1 MKIQKHD
8 FAKTIHVCPNGCHA
22 ALSTT
27 AHVKQDWK
35 VDLGGNFIEVL
46 DDALEMV
53 CLPDD
58 DNIWTCLKC
67 GEEAELYMARGFH
80 IIAEE
85 NELGG
90 GELYMPD
97 AVRVNGVWCNAAEKK
112 GHCLFW
118 APAAENGVTY
128 TLHPCEGDE
137 DVFDIPGVGR
147 VKCTNMDNALRRG
160 GVEFCCNIPSHIAV
174 TFCYG
179 GKKYRMTRDALRAAN
194 EFLRY
199 ENLLEDA
206 RVALSRKL
214 FDADELPN
222 AESEEYKAADEK
234 AQKEYHRSIAN
245 IFSEPAI
252 EALAASYQQ
261 SRDYFGADQ
270 AENDVWDASV
280 HEFVEFLRKTT
291 SEENDFSSFGILRGN
306 PTFVKEEEV

>member
-27 AHVKQDWK
+27 AHVMQDWK
-35 VDLGGNFIEVL
+35 VDLEGNFIEVL

-147 VKCTNMDNALRRG
+147 VKCTNMDDALRRG
-160 GVEFCCNIPSHIAV
+160 GASDSAFGSSSASKS
-174 TFCYG
+174 FLDSA
-179 GKKYRMTRDALRAAN
+179 TRAS
-194 EFLRY
+194 
-199 ENLLEDA
+199 
-206 RVALSRKL
+206 SR
-214 FDADELPN
+214 
-222 AESEEYKAADEK
+222 
-234 AQKEYHRSIAN
+234 R
-245 IFSEPAI
+245 FS
-252 EALAASYQQ
+252 
-261 SRDYFGADQ
+261 
-270 AENDVWDASV
+270 
-280 HEFVEFLRKTT
+280 
-291 SEENDFSSFGILRGN
+291 
-306 PTFVKEEEV
+306 

>member
-27 AHVKQDWK
+27 AHVMQDWK
-35 VDLGGNFIEVL
+35 VDLEGNFIEVL
-46 DDALEMV
+46 DEALETV
-53 CLPDD
+53 SSPNP

-67 GEEAELYMARGFH
+67 GADAKLYMARGFS

-97 AVRVNGVWCNAAEKK
+97 AAEQK
-112 GHCLFW
+112 GRCLFW
-118 APAAENGVTY
+118 APAAEDGMTY
-128 TLHPCEGDE
+128 VLHPCEGEE
-137 DVFDIPGVGR
+137 DIFDIPDVGK
-147 VKCTNMDNALRRG
+147 VKCTNMDDALRRG
-160 GVEFCCNIPSHIAV
+160 GGEFCCNIPSHIAV

-280 HEFVEFLRKTT
+280 HEFIEFLRKTT
-291 SEENDFSSFGILRGN
+291 PEENNFSSFGILRDK
-306 PTFVKEEEV
+306 PALVKEEEV

>member
-1 MKIQKHD
+1 MKDLKHLIY
-8 FAKTIHVCPNGCHA
+8 F
-22 ALSTT
+22 
-27 AHVKQDWK
+27 
-35 VDLGGNFIEVL
+35 
-46 DDALEMV
+46 
-53 CLPDD
+53 
-58 DNIWTCLKC
+58 
-67 GEEAELYMARGFH
+67 
-80 IIAEE
+80 
-85 NELGG
+85 
-90 GELYMPD
+90 
-97 AVRVNGVWCNAAEKK
+97 
-112 GHCLFW
+112 
-118 APAAENGVTY
+118 
-128 TLHPCEGDE
+128 
-137 DVFDIPGVGR
+137 
-147 VKCTNMDNALRRG
+147 
-160 GVEFCCNIPSHIAV
+160 
-174 TFCYG
+174 
-179 GKKYRMTRDALRAAN
+179 
-194 EFLRY
+194 